1 MTSSNMYG
9 SLASRLGAGT
19 NTGFGVNKVISLQV
33 AVVVLQTLDPATG
46 LRYPST
52 DAADGG

>member
-1 MTSSNMYG
+1 VTSSNMYG